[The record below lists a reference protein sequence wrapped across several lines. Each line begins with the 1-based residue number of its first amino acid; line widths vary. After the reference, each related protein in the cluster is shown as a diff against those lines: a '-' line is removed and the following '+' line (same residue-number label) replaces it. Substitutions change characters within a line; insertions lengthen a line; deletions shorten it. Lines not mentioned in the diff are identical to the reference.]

1 VREIKFRQW
10 ISRYKRMHYGIGIVK
25 DGHWAGPPSVTFSV
39 DPIMQFTGLKDRNGV
54 EIYEGDILKWR
65 CTKSGSKKE
74 RLYTVTIEIHSWR
87 DKLTIYDNGE
97 KWATG
102 KSYWNAEDREVIGNI
117 YEHPEL
123 LK

>member
-1 VREIKFRQW
+1 MGYEMLFNSGWAHQFIKTPGRW
-10 ISRYKRMHYGIGIVK
+10 HKGPMY
-25 DGHWAGPPSVTFSV
+25 DGNRNLER
-39 DPIMQFTGLKDRNGV
+39 DQFTGLRDKNGK

-74 RLYTVTIEIHSWR
+74 RLYTVMIEIHSWR
-87 DKLTIYDNGE
+87 DKLTIHDNGE

-117 YEHPEL
+117 YENSEL
-123 LK
+123 LDKK